1 MKYNKFGLFLI
12 IAFSQQIYPQ
22 EYFEVFNQGP
32 IKYFIIAVGVIGG
45 WEIIKKINIYSQP
58 IIAGNKDSINLS
70 SIEKTQLNSWL
81 QDMLK
86 NDPEIKAIIATEVKL
101 QIDLTTKNLED
112 SYKKYAEEK
121 FKQAL
126 GEDWISAGQKLV
138 KHQKSIEKFECIFND
153 QYKLM
158 NSIFGN
164 LVVNTIQESLKVYT
178 PSSVLDT
185 GSYSALRQCLTPN
198 T

>member
-22 EYFEVFNQGP
+22 EYFEVLNQSP
-32 IKYFIIAVGVIGG
+32 IKYFLIAVGVIGG

-58 IIAGNKDSINLS
+58 VIAGNKDSINLS

-86 NDPEIKAIIATEVKL
+86 NDPEIKTIIATEVKL
-101 QIDLTTKNLED
+101 QIDLATKNLED

-126 GEDWISAGQKLV
+126 GNDWISAGQKLV
-138 KHQKSIEKFECIFND
+138 RHQKSIEKLECTFND

-178 PSSVLDT
+178 PNSVLDT